1 MENISTQ
8 LQDFSTTVWQFS
20 NAAFLL
26 AVLSTIVIHAMYD
39 FGLRS
44 KINRKILIDWLSAA
58 IKIKET
64 ASKVNTSLSG
74 NSIIEDESQ
83 KIEKEIIKLVGT
95 GRKEWFYRL
104 RYQQLCAQISTIYQQ
119 EIMKGEKTALYKY
132 LSDHN
137 EIDDGLNID
146 EIKQYQLVYLERWID
161 ELQANYDYK
170 WSFSNTILSFA
181 SSFFIIGFIS
191 DLPSLFSQY
200 GFSFEK
206 LTLHFTFFIVVGVL
220 SSFLNKI
227 IDKINL

>member
-1 MENISTQ
+1 
-8 LQDFSTTVWQFS
+8 
-20 NAAFLL
+20 
-26 AVLSTIVIHAMYD
+26 
-39 FGLRS
+39 
-44 KINRKILIDWLSAA
+44 
-58 IKIKET
+58 
-64 ASKVNTSLSG
+64 
-74 NSIIEDESQ
+74 
-83 KIEKEIIKLVGT
+83 
-95 GRKEWFYRL
+95 
-104 RYQQLCAQISTIYQQ
+104 
-119 EIMKGEKTALYKY
+119 MKGEKTALYKY